1 MPNFRDEMVQERRR
15 AADLQAQLSERVR
28 EKLTAE
34 GEKERL
40 GIELLRLREQLQL
53 STQTWQETARPTR
66 PRQDTPESDH
76 SFLLAERTK
85 DECLNQLVSLK
96 CELSRLHATLE
107 EERQLANQ
115 HQLALQAQINEA
127 QARTKSQ
134 DSVLGQKAEE
144 SKQLK
149 QDLQRAQSLF
159 TSAERELRY
168 EREKNLDLKRHNAL
182 LDQEKIKV
190 HLTQP
195 HVH

>member
-1 MPNFRDEMVQERRR
+1 MPPQ
-15 AADLQAQLSERVR
+15 
-28 EKLTAE
+28 
-34 GEKERL
+34 
-40 GIELLRLREQLQL
+40 
-53 STQTWQETARPTR
+53 
-66 PRQDTPESDH
+66 
-76 SFLLAERTK
+76 
-85 DECLNQLVSLK
+85 
-96 CELSRLHATLE
+96 
-107 EERQLANQ
+107 
-115 HQLALQAQINEA
+115 
-127 QARTKSQ
+127 SQ